1 MNDGL
6 RHATVVCS
14 DRSRSS
20 VARQPRV
27 TRREAAQALDALASL
42 HDQYDERELR
52 AALTSLRDAPLT
64 DAAAAHL
71 ARSCPGF
78 VAALAWV
85 CDLADEMEAA

>member
-1 MNDGL
+1 MDDGL
-6 RHATVVCS
+6 RHAIVCS
-14 DRSRSS
+14 DRSRSG

-27 TRREAAQALDALASL
+27 TRREAAQALESLASL

>member
-1 MNDGL
+1 MDDGL
-6 RHATVVCS
+6 RHAIVCS
-14 DRSRSS
+14 DRSRSG

-27 TRREAAQALDALASL
+27 TRREAAQALESLASL
-42 HDQYDERELR
+42 HDQHDERELR

>member
-1 MNDGL
+1 MMGFDMQL
-6 RHATVVCS
+6 FS
-14 DRSRSS
+14 DRSRSG

-27 TRREAAQALDALASL
+27 TRREAAQALESLASL

>member
-1 MNDGL
+1 MAL
-6 RHATVVCS
+6 
-14 DRSRSS
+14 RSR
-20 VARQPRV
+20 RV
-27 TRREAAQALDALASL
+27 TRREAEAAQALEELASL
-42 HDQYDERELR
+42 HDQHDERELR
-52 AALTSLRDAPLT
+52 AALVALRDAPLT